1 MTTYRIIVEPDV
13 TKGLSEATA
22 KLITD
27 RYVGTFFD
35 GVYGDNTVELDG
47 MTMLEA
53 GIRGRIQNIGVA
65 LLDDLNDI
73 EAEYNDRFD
82 YQVDCG
88 LLDNKSDADDNN
100 IVGTWQV
107 DASIVKLI
115 PGRYHGPP
123 ESCYPDEWVDVGRS
137 VTFHCRVERED

>member
-13 TKGLSEATA
+13 TQGLIGPLAQV
-22 KLITD
+22 LTD
-27 RYVGTFFD
+27 RYAGTFDD
-35 GVYGDNTVELDG
+35 GIYGDNTVCLDG

-53 GIRGRIQNIGVA
+53 NVRDRIHTIAIN
-65 LLDDLNDI
+65 LLDDVNDL
-73 EAEYNDRFD
+73 EPEYRERFS

-107 DASIVKLI
+107 NASLTKLVR
-115 PGRYHGPP
+115 GVYHGPP
-123 ESCYPDEWVDVGRS
+123 ESCYPDEWVEVGRP